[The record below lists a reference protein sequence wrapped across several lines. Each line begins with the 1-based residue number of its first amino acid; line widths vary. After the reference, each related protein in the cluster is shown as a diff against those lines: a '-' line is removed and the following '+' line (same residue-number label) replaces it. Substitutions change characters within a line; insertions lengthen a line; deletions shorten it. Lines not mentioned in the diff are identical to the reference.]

1 MINVLLT
8 EEAEEFVRTLPK
20 KVSGKIYHN
29 IKLVE
34 GGVKKPELLKKVNDT
49 IWELRTKYESNEYRL
64 LSFWDTRKNTLI
76 IATHG
81 FQKKTQKTPLKEI
94 AKAEK
99 IREEYFNTHHQ

>member
-1 MINVLLT
+1 MINIFLT
-8 EEAEEFVRTLPK
+8 EEAEEFVRKQPK
-20 KVSGKIYHN
+20 KVSEKIYKN

-34 GGVKKPELLKKVNDT
+34 GGVRKPELFKKLNDT

-99 IREEYFNTHHQ
+99 IREEYFNTQK

>member
-1 MINVLLT
+1 MPVNVDKNLT
-8 EEAEEFVRTLPK
+8 LKNNTMDASYGELFK
-20 KVSGKIYHN
+20 K
-29 IKLVE
+29 L
-34 GGVKKPELLKKVNDT
+34 NDT

-99 IREEYFNTHHQ
+99 IREEYFNTHK